1 MVCKDPEKRK
11 EYMREYARKN
21 RERIA
26 EYKKEYAKLNKDKIA
41 EYEKKRYENNK
52 QYYQQ
57 KHKTYREEHKD
68 ELKQKKADYYKTPN
82 GIKSRIINKW
92 KDYGIIS
99 NDFDTLYDLY
109 INTDKC
115 MYCEKSF
122 ADSYY
127 RCLDHDHETGL
138 YRAVLCR
145 SCNVKDVLNPKL

>member
-1 MVCKDPEKRK
+1 MVSQERK

-115 MYCEKSF
+115 MYCEKVF
-122 ADSYY
+122 ADSYE
-127 RCLDHDHETGL
+127 RCLDHDHKTGL

-145 SCNVKDVLNPKL
+145 SCNTKDILNPKL